1 MVPAPVEAATSSGDR
16 MHEQTIN
23 LVQGVPGELASSSNS
38 SASVPVASNMSII
51 YCEYTRGLISHANLM
66 PMATSMRTSTNTGND
81 NNVSSVSH
89 RLARRVYFSREFNAN
104 GH

>member
-1 MVPAPVEAATSSGDR
+1 MPRIMLLIMFLRRGSAQTVVPAPVAAATSSGGG

-23 LVQGVPGELASSSNS
+23 LVQGVSGELASSS

-51 YCEYTRGLISHANLM
+51 YCEYTFVKGA
-66 PMATSMRTSTNTGND
+66 
-81 NNVSSVSH
+81 
-89 RLARRVYFSREFNAN
+89 YFTCELNAN

>member
-51 YCEYTRGLISHANLM
+51 YCEYTFVKGA
-66 PMATSMRTSTNTGND
+66 
-81 NNVSSVSH
+81 
-89 RLARRVYFSREFNAN
+89 YFTCEFNAN
-104 GH
+104 GY